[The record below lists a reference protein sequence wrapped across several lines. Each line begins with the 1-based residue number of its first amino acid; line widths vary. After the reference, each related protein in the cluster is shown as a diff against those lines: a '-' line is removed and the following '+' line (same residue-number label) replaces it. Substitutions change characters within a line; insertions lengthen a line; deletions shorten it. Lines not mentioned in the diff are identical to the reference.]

1 MFLLG
6 VGSDSVI
13 VYIGCFKDN
22 ENGSRVMKEFQQN
35 FPDSMTIQK
44 CIDLWISVTIMDFAL
59 LECSIGKL

>member
-44 CIDLWISVTIMDFAL
+44 CIDLCYNNGFRFA
-59 LECSIGKL
+59 GMQYR